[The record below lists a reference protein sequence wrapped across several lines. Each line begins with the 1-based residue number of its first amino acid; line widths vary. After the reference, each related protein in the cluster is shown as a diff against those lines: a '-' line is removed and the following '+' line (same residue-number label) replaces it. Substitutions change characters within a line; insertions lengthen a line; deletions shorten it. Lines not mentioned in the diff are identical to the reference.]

1 VEENNW
7 VMNIAVAFTALAE
20 GSGIS
25 EVVVAH
31 ANQLYKYDDVNVS
44 ILTLSCSHKH
54 LNIRI
59 PVVTPI
65 NISRGRNYLFNK
77 QVMKPIAN
85 IFFKRALEIIRPDIV
100 NIHYPPLDGFVIKN
114 REKFG
119 YKVVYYYHNVT
130 DPNMYVGYER
140 ERRILENKRM
150 IKNVSKADKVI
161 TNSGFTMNYLLSK
174 FSINSTVITPGID
187 FQIFRKKER
196 KLNLRHPALLYVGR
210 IVKHK
215 GVDLL
220 LNAFELVLK
229 KIPKAHLYI
238 IGKFDDNDYSEL
250 IKQRAGEIGNIYL
263 LGHLP
268 VEDVI
273 LYYKSADLFTCAS
286 IYEGFGMPFMEA
298 QASGLPCVGFNTAS
312 IPEVVIDNETG
323 VLVKTKDTKAFSEA
337 VIDLLSNSR
346 KREQFSKN
354 GIENARNYDWEKIV
368 DKLYKE
374 YNKLNAK

>member
-1 VEENNW
+1 
-7 VMNIAVAFTALAE
+7 MNVAIAFTTLAE

-54 LNIRI
+54 LNRMV

-65 NISRGRNYLFNK
+65 IPNPFGTRGRNYLFTK
-77 QVMKPIAN
+77 PVMKPIAN

-100 NIHYPPLDGFVIKN
+100 NIHYPPLDSFVIKN
-114 REKFG
+114 RKKFG
-119 YKVVYYYHNVT
+119 YKVIYYYHNVT

-161 TNSGFTMNYLLSK
+161 TNSGFTRDYLLSE
-174 FSINSTVITPGID
+174 FSIDSTVVTPGIN
-187 FQIFRKKER
+187 FHVFRKKER

-238 IGKFDDNDYSEL
+238 IGKFDNDDYSEL
-250 IKQRAGEIGNIYL
+250 VKQRAGEIGNTYL

-268 VEDVI
+268 VEDVV

-323 VLVKTKDTKAFSEA
+323 ILVKTKDTKAFSEA

-354 GIENARNYDWEKIV
+354 GIENARNYDWSKIV

-374 YNKLNAK
+374 YHKLI

>member
-1 VEENNW
+1 
-7 VMNIAVAFTALAE
+7 MNVAIAFTALVE

-25 EVVVAH
+25 EVVAAH
-31 ANQLYKYDDVNVS
+31 ANQLYKYNDTKVS
-44 ILTLSCSHKH
+44 ILTLFLSHKH
-54 LNIRI
+54 LNNRI
-59 PVVTPI
+59 PVIIPLDVP
-65 NISRGRNYLFNK
+65 RGRNYLFTK
-77 QVMKPIAN
+77 PFMKPIAN
-85 IFFKRALEIIRPDIV
+85 IFFKRALEIIRPDIINV
-100 NIHYPPLDGFVIKN
+100 HYPPLDDFVIKN
-114 REKFG
+114 RKKFG
-119 YKVVYYYHNVT
+119 YKVVYYYHNIT
-130 DPNMYVGYER
+130 DPNMYVGHER

-161 TNSGFTMNYLLSK
+161 TNSNFTRNYLLSE
-174 FSINSTVITPGID
+174 FSIDSKVITPGID
-187 FQIFRKKER
+187 FQAFIKKEE
-196 KLNLRHPALLYVGR
+196 KLNLRHPALLCVGR

-220 LNAFELVLK
+220 LNAFEQILK

-238 IGKFDDNDYSEL
+238 IGKSDNDDYSEL
-250 IKQRAGEIGNIYL
+250 IKQRAKEIGNIYL

-273 LYYKSADLFTCAS
+273 LYYRSADLFTCAS

-312 IPEVVIDNETG
+312 IPEVVADNETG
-323 VLVKTKDTKAFSEA
+323 ILVKAKDTKAFSEA
-337 VIDLLSNSR
+337 VVELISNNK
-346 KREQFSKN
+346 KREQFSKKAL
-354 GIENARNYDWEKIV
+354 EYARNYDWAEIV

>member
-1 VEENNW
+1 
-7 VMNIAVAFTALAE
+7 MNIAVAFTTLAE

-31 ANQLYKYDDVNVS
+31 ANQLHKYDDVNVS
-44 ILTLSCSHKH
+44 ILTLSSSHKH
-54 LNIRI
+54 LNNRI
-59 PVVTPI
+59 PIIIPLDI
-65 NISRGRNYLFNK
+65 PRGSNYLFNK

-85 IFFKRALEIIRPDIV
+85 IFFKRAIEIIRPDIINV
-100 NIHYPPLDGFVIKN
+100 HYPPLDDFVINN

-119 YKVVYYYHNVT
+119 YKVVYYYHNIT
-130 DPNMYVGYER
+130 DPDMYAGYER

-161 TNSGFTMNYLLSK
+161 TNSGFTRNYLLSK

-187 FQIFRKKER
+187 FQVFRKKER

-220 LNAFELVLK
+220 LNAFELVLG

-238 IGKFDDNDYSEL
+238 IGKFDNDDYSKL
-250 IKQRAGEIGNIYL
+250 VKQRAKEIGNIYL

-273 LYYKSADLFTCAS
+273 AYYKSADLFTCAS

-323 VLVKTKDTKAFSEA
+323 ILVKTKDTKTFSEA
-337 VIDLLSNSR
+337 VIELLSNSR

-354 GIENARNYDWEKIV
+354 GIENARNYDWAKIV
-368 DKLYKE
+368 KKLYEE

>member
-1 VEENNW
+1 
-7 VMNIAVAFTALAE
+7 MNVAIAFTALAE

-31 ANQLYKYDDVNVS
+31 ANQLHKYDDVNVS
-44 ILTLSCSHKH
+44 VLTLSSSNKH
-54 LNIRI
+54 LNNKI
-59 PVVTPI
+59 PVIIPVDIP
-65 NISRGRNYLFNK
+65 RGRNYLFTK

-100 NIHYPPLDGFVIKN
+100 NVHYPPLDDFVMKN
-114 REKFG
+114 KFFFG

-130 DPNMYVGYER
+130 DPNMYAGYER
-140 ERRILENKRM
+140 ERRILENERM
-150 IKNVSKADKVI
+150 IKNVFEADKVI
-161 TNSGFTMNYLLSK
+161 TNSSFTRNYLLSE
-174 FSINSTVITPGID
+174 FSIDSAVITPGID
-187 FQIFRKKER
+187 FQVFRKENK
-196 KLNLRHPALLYVGR
+196 KLNLCHPALLYVGR

-215 GVDLL
+215 GVDML

-229 KIPKAHLYI
+229 KIPQAHLYI
-238 IGKFDDNDYSEL
+238 IGKFDNDDYSEL
-250 IKQRAGEIGNIYL
+250 VKQRVGEIGNIYL

-323 VLVKTKDTKAFSEA
+323 ILVKTKDTKAFSEA

-346 KREQFSKN
+346 KREQLSKN
-354 GIENARNYDWEKIV
+354 GIENARNYDWAEIV
-368 DKLYKE
+368 KKLHTE